1 MTLFSLTAKAA
12 AGATTREAAG
22 AIKKEAAGA
31 LSKSIIRSA
40 TSRCRPSIQ
49 QARILSLVLLLSLA
63 CPPLSFAAEPSKNGT
78 FFGHS
83 ADGKWI
89 IGAKIA
95 NVDPNIAE
103 VSDADGKGIVLG
115 YEFARP
121 VGDNG
126 SSTVEL
132 EYITTDA
139 TPLSLF
145 DPDTT
150 YESDIVNLFFT
161 YRTAGRVYFKVKA
174 GLSYSDRT
182 INNAPLGLLT
192 DSGEVLFGGE
202 EVALAAGLGF
212 GLRINE
218 YGVIEVEYSQDASDL
233 DTGILGVNA
242 FLQF

>member
-1 MTLFSLTAKAA
+1 MNTSPTVILNTAASRFYKTVSQPFTQRLKLTVIRARTLCMAV
-12 AGATTREAAG
+12 
-22 AIKKEAAGA
+22 
-31 LSKSIIRSA
+31 
-40 TSRCRPSIQ
+40 
-49 QARILSLVLLLSLA
+49 VLLASPHFLL
-63 CPPLSFAAEPSKNGT
+63 AAEASKDGT

-89 IGAKIA
+89 IGAKLV
-95 NVDPNIAE
+95 NVDPNIPE
-103 VSDADGKGIVLG
+103 VSDADGMGVVLG

-126 SSTVEL
+126 SSTVEI

-150 YESDIVNLFFT
+150 YESDIVNVFFT
-161 YRTAGRVYFKVKA
+161 YRTPGRVYFKVKA
-174 GLSYSDRT
+174 GLSYIDRK
-182 INNAPLGLLT
+182 ISNAPFGLLT
-192 DSGEVLFGGE
+192 NTGEVLFAGE

-218 YGVIEVEYSQDASDL
+218 YGVIEIEYSQDASDL
-233 DTGILGVNA
+233 DTGILGLNA

>member
-1 MTLFSLTAKAA
+1 MTLLSLTAKAA
-12 AGATTREAAG
+12 TGAIKQEAAGAISREAAG
-22 AIKKEAAGA
+22 AS
-31 LSKSIIRSA
+31 SKSTIRSA

-49 QARILSLVLLLSLA
+49 QARILSLVLLGLA
-63 CPPLSFAAEPSKNGT
+63 CPQLSFAAEPSKNGT